1 MLKIPN
7 SIPQPAASCWLSYS
21 ITCMIIYLFIYMK
34 NEWKDPSFFFFCS
47 FFSYAKMTKLA
58 HAYTPAGPQC
68 SLRHSI
74 WMYRVTFPKQ
84 HHPKL
89 WQFAGRTLITVAG
102 AQVLHAKHSAAK
114 SNMCVYEWESL
125 HLLVR
130 LLVCVCV
137 CAGWRGWRAGGGG
150 HRGSICSLLLLCTD
164 IRLR

>member
-1 MLKIPN
+1 MTSVKNPKFN
-7 SIPQPAASCWLSYS
+7 SPACSLLLTVLFNYL
-21 ITCMIIYLFIYMK
+21 YDHLFIYLYEKWMK
-34 NEWKDPSFFFFCS
+34 RSFLFFFLL

-130 LLVCVCV
+130 LLVCVC
-137 CAGWRGWRAGGGG
+137 AGWRGWRAGGGG
-150 HRGSICSLLLLCTD
+150 AQGSICSLLLLCTD